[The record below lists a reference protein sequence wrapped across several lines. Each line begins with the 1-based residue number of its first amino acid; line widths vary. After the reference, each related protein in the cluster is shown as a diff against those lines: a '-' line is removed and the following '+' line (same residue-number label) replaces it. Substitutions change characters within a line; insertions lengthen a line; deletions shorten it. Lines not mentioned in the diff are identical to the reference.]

1 MPSFAWVSDDP
12 WAFGPARAWEYDK
25 SKPAPV
31 YPPWDLDAKEPNSNG
46 VDRCVEMKVAPP
58 TIDGE
63 FNDEACWKTRPALC
77 ECDVP
82 GEVCNHDG
90 KVDPGEECDDGNT
103 HGGDGCSAACVVE
116 CPVGDNDGAFKDP
129 VSHRCYVVPKTSKN
143 WADAQGVCSALGST
157 FHLARVDSIDE
168 FRFLSLAARKYLNL
182 GTPPLWVDGTD
193 AAAEGSWRFGTLPNN
208 PSLPFPQNVEPWDVG
223 EPNGKTGENCLSFYW
238 YGDAYMLADLGCGYS
253 TRPICERE

>member
-1 MPSFAWVSDDP
+1 M
-12 WAFGPARAWEYDK
+12 
-25 SKPAPV
+25 
-31 YPPWDLDAKEPNSNG
+31 DAKEPNSNG
-46 VDRCVEMKVAPP
+46 VDRCVEMKVALPAV
-58 TIDGE
+58 DGE

-143 WADAQGVCSALGST
+143 WATRRASARPWAAPST
-157 FHLARVDSIDE
+157 WPA
-168 FRFLSLAARKYLNL
+168 
-182 GTPPLWVDGTD
+182 
-193 AAAEGSWRFGTLPNN
+193 
-208 PSLPFPQNVEPWDVG
+208 
-223 EPNGKTGENCLSFYW
+223 
-238 YGDAYMLADLGCGYS
+238 S
-253 TRPICERE
+253 TRSTSSGSCRRPRAGT